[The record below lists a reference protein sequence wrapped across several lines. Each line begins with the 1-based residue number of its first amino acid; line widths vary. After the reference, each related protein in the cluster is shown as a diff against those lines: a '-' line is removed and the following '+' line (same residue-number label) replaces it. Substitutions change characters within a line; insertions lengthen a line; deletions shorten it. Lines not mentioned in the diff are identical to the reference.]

1 MYDLV
6 IIGAGPAGMAA
17 AIYAKRA
24 RLNAVVVEREGCG
37 GQMAQTYEVDNY
49 PGLPGISGFDLATKM
64 KEHAVGLGAE
74 IIYDD
79 IKSIKKVDEKFIL
92 TYDTGSEVETKGI
105 IIASG
110 ATHSKLGV
118 PGEEK
123 FAGAGVSYCATC
135 DGAFFSQKSVAVVG
149 GGDVAIEDAIFLS
162 RIAKDVTLI
171 HRRGELRGA
180 ASLQESLKQ
189 CENVNILWDTVV
201 ESINGD
207 KKVETLSLKNV
218 KDNEDF
224 QLFVNGVF
232 IAVGITP
239 VKTQIEGLLCNAGGY
254 IIADEDC
261 RTNIKGVYAAGDVR
275 GKRLRQIVTA
285 VADGANAVTSFTEDF
300 R

>member
-24 RLNAVVVEREGCG
+24 RLNAVVIEKEGCG

-49 PGLPGISGFDLATKM
+49 PGLPGISGYDLGTKM
-64 KEHAVGLGAE
+64 KEHAVGLGTE
-74 IIYDD
+74 IIYDE
-79 IKSIKKVDEKFIL
+79 IKSINRVNDRFIL
-92 TYDTGSEVETKGI
+92 HYDTGGVAETKGI

-110 ATHSKLGV
+110 ATHSKLNV
-118 PGEEK
+118 PGEDK
-123 FAGAGVSYCATC
+123 FAGRGVSYCATC
-135 DGAFFSQKSVAVVG
+135 DGAFFQGKDVAVVG

-162 RIAKDVTLI
+162 RIARSVTLI

-189 CENVNILWDTVV
+189 CKNVTILWDTVV
-201 ESINGD
+201 ESIEGENS
-207 KKVETLSLKNV
+207 VNALALRNV

-224 QLFVNGVF
+224 NLFVNGVF

-239 VKTQIEGLLCNAGGY
+239 VKNEIDGLMCNAGGY

>member
-24 RLNAVVVEREGCG
+24 RLNAIVVEKEGCG
-37 GQMAQTYEVDNY
+37 GQMSQTYEIDNY
-49 PGLPGISGFDLATKM
+49 PGFPGISGMDLSMKM
-64 KEHAVGLGAE
+64 KEHAMSLGSE
-74 IIYDD
+74 IIYDE
-79 IKSIKKVDEKFIL
+79 ISSISKNGEVFEIQYESGEKC
-92 TYDTGSEVETKGI
+92 ETKGI
-105 IIASG
+105 VLASG

-118 PGEEK
+118 PGEGK
-123 FAGAGVSYCATC
+123 LAGAGVSYCATC
-135 DGAFFSQKSVAVVG
+135 DGAFFAGKDVAVVG

-162 RIAKDVTLI
+162 RVAKSVTLI
-171 HRRGELRGA
+171 HRRSELRGA
-180 ASLQESLKQ
+180 ASLQESLKK
-189 CENVNILWDTVV
+189 CENVKILWDTVV
-201 ESINGD
+201 ESINGTNS
-207 KKVETLSLKNV
+207 VESLSLRNV
-218 KDNEDF
+218 KDDEDF
-224 QLFVNGVF
+224 NLFVSGVF

-239 VKTQIEGLLCNAGGY
+239 VKLEFDGLMSNAAGY

-261 RTNIKGVYAAGDVR
+261 RTTVKGIYAAGDVR

>member
-24 RLNAVVVEREGCG
+24 RLNAIVVEREGCG

-49 PGLPGISGFDLATKM
+49 PGFPGISGFDLGTKM

-135 DGAFFSQKSVAVVG
+135 DGAFFSKKSVAVVG

-207 KKVETLSLKNV
+207 KRVETLSLKNV

>member
-24 RLNAVVVEREGCG
+24 RLNAIVVEREGCG

-49 PGLPGISGFDLATKM
+49 PGFPGISGFDLGTKM
-64 KEHAVGLGAE
+64 REHAVGLGAE

-135 DGAFFSQKSVAVVG
+135 DGAFFSKKSVAVVG

-207 KKVETLSLKNV
+207 KRVETLSLKNV

>member
-24 RLNAVVVEREGCG
+24 RLNAIVVEREGCG

-49 PGLPGISGFDLATKM
+49 PGLPGISGFDLGTKM

-135 DGAFFSQKSVAVVG
+135 DGAFFSKKSVAVVG

-207 KKVETLSLKNV
+207 KRVETLSLKNV